1 MITSLGQAL
10 RRFAAGERGVA
21 VMEAAIVLP
30 FVLVLGLGTIEFGW
44 LMSQIEDVQL
54 SLRDAVR
61 YASRSQLEMVNGSE
75 DLPAT
80 TKTAARDLIAAAYVR
95 NGITSTAP
103 LPVLSTVPN
112 TYGLN
117 PGKTTVYLVKATA
130 QFEPASAGLLSLI
143 NLTLPP
149 ITLHYEARYVGG

>member
-1 MITSLGQAL
+1 MIARLHHAF
-10 RRFAAGERGVA
+10 RRLAASDRGVA
-21 VMEAAIVLP
+21 AVEAAIVLP

-61 YASRSQLEMVNGSE
+61 YASRSQLETVNGSE
-75 DLPAT
+75 DLPAA
-80 TKTAARDLIAAAYVR
+80 TKTTASAMIASAYLR

-103 LPVLSTVPN
+103 LPVLSAITN
-112 TYGLN
+112 DYGLN
-117 PGKTTVYLVKATA
+117 PGRPTVYKVTATA
-130 QFEPASAGLLSLI
+130 SFEPASAGLLSLI

-149 ITLHYEARYVGG
+149 ITLHYEARHVGG

>member
-1 MITSLGQAL
+1 
-10 RRFAAGERGVA
+10 
-21 VMEAAIVLP
+21 MEAAIVLP

-44 LMSQIEDVQL
+44 LLSQIEDVQL

-61 YASRSQLEMVNGSE
+61 YASRSQLVVINGSE
-75 DLPAT
+75 DLPAA
-80 TKTAARDLIAAAYVR
+80 TKTAARDIIASAYLR

-103 LPVLSTVPN
+103 LPVLSAVTN

-117 PGKTTVYLVKATA
+117 PGLPTVYKVSATA
-130 QFEPASAGLLSLI
+130 RFDPASAGLLSLI

-149 ITLHYEARYVGG
+149 ITLQYEVRHVGG

>member
-1 MITSLGQAL
+1 MIASLRTAL
-10 RRFAAGERGVA
+10 RRFAACERGVA

-61 YASRSQLEMVNGSE
+61 YASRSQLETVNGSE
-75 DLPAT
+75 DLPAA
-80 TKTAARDLIAAAYVR
+80 TKTAAQNMIASAYGR

-103 LPVLSTVPN
+103 LPVLSAITN

-117 PGKTTVYLVKATA
+117 PGRPTVYKVTATA
-130 QFEPASAGLLSLI
+130 TFEPASAGLLSLI

-149 ITLHYEARYVGG
+149 ITLQYEARHVGG